1 MDIKQ
6 YEIEM
11 AIFSIFCFASWQYVT
26 DENSY
31 FIKHIFYSE
40 SGL

>member
-31 FIKHIFYSE
+31 LMKHVLYSE
-40 SGL
+40 TGL